1 MDTHPYKD
9 GIVDDLQINC
19 YKLHLAH
26 MLYEII
32 HRKVTINEA
41 KLEAVRNIQSPFMI
55 QSKLE
60 GQKISAR
67 RRTKTQNEKNEKDSN
82 LKGKPVVVKLKSMQ
96 DADFGPE
103 SAVF

>member
-1 MDTHPYKD
+1 
-9 GIVDDLQINC
+9 
-19 YKLHLAH
+19 

-60 GQKISAR
+60 GQKISTR
-67 RRTKTQNEKNEKDSN
+67 RRTNTQNVKNEKKSS
-82 LKGKPVVVKLKSMQ
+82 LKGEQPVLKLNSMT
-96 DADFGPE
+96 DSDF
-103 SAVF
+103 SHQSSVL